1 MVSGNPHMTNLLVM
15 GLLTLGGVSLLCFTV
30 ALVRVR
36 RRRLARNLGVVSE
49 RWLAMNKLERW

>member
-1 MVSGNPHMTNLLVM
+1 MTNLLVM
-15 GLLTLGGVSLLCFTV
+15 GLLTLGGVLLLCFAV

-49 RWLAMNKLERW
+49 RWLATNQLERW